1 MCLKPFVPSTHVAF
15 NQGKSNIKGNEVE
28 LIPSSMPFP
37 SNATKPSSI
46 ENDISDIRSTI
57 KNLLN
62 TNEEALTLKQDVSNI
77 RKEISDMKR
86 RLAFINGKDN
96 VQKCYKM

>member
-1 MCLKPFVPSTHVAF
+1 
-15 NQGKSNIKGNEVE
+15 
-28 LIPSSMPFP
+28 MPFP
-37 SNATKPSSI
+37 SYTTKTLNI

-62 TNEEALTLKQDVSNI
+62 TNEEALALKQDVSNI
-77 RKEISDMKR
+77 RKEISDMKC